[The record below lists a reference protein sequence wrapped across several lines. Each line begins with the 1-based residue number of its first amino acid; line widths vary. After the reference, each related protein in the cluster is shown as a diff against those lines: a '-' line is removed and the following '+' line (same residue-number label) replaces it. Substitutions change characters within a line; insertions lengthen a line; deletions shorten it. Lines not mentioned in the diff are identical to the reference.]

1 MWIKRNKDGKLVLFS
16 DKPESNDCE
25 NLEFEDNIS
34 NQIVLSDELAEKY
47 SLNDVTSEDGLVEVS
62 LNRRTHFD
70 CEDYSNAGVYKIEK
84 DYSYFGKDCSYP
96 VKQPDN
102 FYLNKST
109 YNDNYFKLIK
119 KFVYENYVI
128 INFEYYNKDSGDVNI
143 YRLYIDSV
151 ATLEHLW
158 NNDLKKIYCDET
170 ETENDETETIDD
182 EISEDCC
189 PMEIYSD
196 ETEPINDE
204 ISEDSDV
211 CCPNE
216 NETDKTNW
224 DVPEAESENPET
236 KSVKSLD
243 GLHNDDVVT
252 VTTVDRAIEIEALK
266 AKFCGFIPEGE
277 TPGETDYNIFS
288 YAYKQGIEHFKRYPE
303 ATN

>member
-1 MWIKRNKDGKLVLFS
+1 MWIKRNKEGKLVLFS
-16 DKPESNDCE
+16 DCE
-25 NLEFEDNIS
+25 NLKFEDNIS

-62 LNRRTHFD
+62 LNRRSHFD

-84 DYSYFGKDCSYP
+84 DCSYP
-96 VKQPDN
+96 SKPDN

-109 YNDNYFKLIK
+109 YNDSYFKLIK
-119 KFVYENYVI
+119 KFAYNNYVI
-128 INFEYYNKDSGDVNI
+128 INFEYYDKDSGNVNI

-158 NNDLKKIYCDET
+158 NNDLKKIYSDET
-170 ETENDETETIDD
+170 ETEN
-182 EISEDCC
+182 SESESVD
-189 PMEIYSD
+189 
-196 ETEPINDE
+196 DE

-224 DVPEAESENPET
+224 DVPEEESL
-236 KSVKSLD
+236 KSLD
-243 GLHNDDVVT
+243 DLHNDDVDV

-266 AKFCGFIPEGE
+266 AKFCGYIPEGE
-277 TPGETDYNIFS
+277 TLWETDFNIFS
-288 YAYKQGIEHFKRYPE
+288 YAYKQGIEHFKRYPQ

>member
-1 MWIKRNKDGKLVLFS
+1 MWIKRNKEGKLVLFS
-16 DKPESNDCE
+16 DCD
-25 NLEFEDNIS
+25 NLKFEDNIS

-47 SLNDVTSEDGLVEVS
+47 SLDDVTFEDGLVEVS
-62 LNRRTHFD
+62 LNRRSHFD
-70 CEDYSNAGVYKIEK
+70 CEDYSDAGVYKIEK
-84 DYSYFGKDCSYP
+84 DFSYFEKDCSYP

-109 YNDNYFKLIK
+109 YNDNYFKIIK
-119 KFVYENYVI
+119 KFAYDNYVI
-128 INFEYYNKDSGDVNI
+128 INFEYYSKDSGDVNI

-158 NNDLKKIYCDET
+158 NNDLKKIYSDELENNET
-170 ETENDETETIDD
+170 ESI
-182 EISEDCC
+182 
-189 PMEIYSD
+189 
-196 ETEPINDE
+196 
-204 ISEDSDV
+204 DV

-216 NETDKTNW
+216 NETDETNQY
-224 DVPEAESENPET
+224 VPEAESEKPET
-236 KSVKSLD
+236 KSFKSLD
-243 GLHNDDVVT
+243 DLYNDHV

-277 TPGETDYNIFS
+277 TPGETDCNIFS

>member
-1 MWIKRNKDGKLVLFS
+1 MWIKRNKEGKLVLFS
-16 DKPESNDCE
+16 DRLESNDCE
-25 NLEFEDNIS
+25 NLKFEDNIS

-47 SLNDVTSEDGLVEVS
+47 SLNDVTSEDGFVEVS
-62 LNRRTHFD
+62 LNRRSYFD
-70 CEDYSNAGVYKIEK
+70 CEDYSDAGVYKIEK
-84 DYSYFGKDCSYP
+84 DYSYFEKDCSYP

-109 YNDNYFKLIK
+109 YNDNYFKIIK
-119 KFVYENYVI
+119 KFAYDNYVI
-128 INFEYYNKDSGDVNI
+128 INFEYYNKDSGDVNV

-182 EISEDCC
+182 EISED
-189 PMEIYSD
+189 
-196 ETEPINDE
+196 
-204 ISEDSDV
+204 SDV

-216 NETDKTNW
+216 NEIDKTNW

-243 GLHNDDVVT
+243 DLYNDDVDV

-266 AKFCGFIPEGE
+266 AKFCGYIPEGE
-277 TPGETDYNIFS
+277 TPWETDYNIFS
-288 YAYKQGIEHFKRYPE
+288 YAYKQGIEHFKRYPQ

>member
-1 MWIKRNKDGKLVLFS
+1 MWIKRNKEGKLVLFS

-25 NLEFEDNIS
+25 NLKFEDNIS

-47 SLNDVTSEDGLVEVS
+47 SLNDVTSEDGFVEVS
-62 LNRRTHFD
+62 LNRRSYFD
-70 CEDYSNAGVYKIEK
+70 CEDYSDAGVYKIEK
-84 DYSYFGKDCSYP
+84 DYSYFEKDCSYP

-102 FYLNKST
+102 FYLNKSS
-109 YNDNYFKLIK
+109 YNDNYFKIIK
-119 KFVYENYVI
+119 KFAYDNYVI
-128 INFEYYNKDSGDVNI
+128 INFEYYNKDSGNVNI

-182 EISEDCC
+182 EISED
-189 PMEIYSD
+189 
-196 ETEPINDE
+196 
-204 ISEDSDV
+204 SDV

-243 GLHNDDVVT
+243 DLHNYDVVT

-266 AKFCGFIPEGE
+266 AKFCGYIPEGE
-277 TPGETDYNIFS
+277 TLWETDFNIFS
-288 YAYKQGIEHFKRYPE
+288 YAYKQGIEHFKRYPQ

>member
-1 MWIKRNKDGKLVLFS
+1 MWIKRNKEGKLVLFS
-16 DKPESNDCE
+16 DCE
-25 NLEFEDNIS
+25 NLKFEDNIS

-62 LNRRTHFD
+62 LNRRSYFD
-70 CEDYSNAGVYKIEK
+70 CEDYSDAGVYKIEK
-84 DYSYFGKDCSYP
+84 DYSYFEKDCSYP

-109 YNDNYFKLIK
+109 YNYNYFKIIK
-119 KFVYENYVI
+119 KFAYDNYVI
-128 INFEYYNKDSGDVNI
+128 INFEYYNKDSGDVNV

-158 NNDLKKIYCDET
+158 NNDLKKIYSDET
-170 ETENDETETIDD
+170 ETENSESESVDD

-189 PMEIYSD
+189 PIEIYSD
-196 ETEPINDE
+196 ETESINDE

-211 CCPNE
+211 CYPKE
-216 NETDKTNW
+216 NETDETNW
-224 DVPEAESENPET
+224 DVPEEESL
-236 KSVKSLD
+236 KLLD
-243 GLHNDDVVT
+243 DLRNDNVDV

-266 AKFCGFIPEGE
+266 AKFCGYIPEGE
-277 TPGETDYNIFS
+277 TPWETDFNIFS
-288 YAYKQGIEHFKRYPE
+288 YAYKQGIEHFKRYPQ

>member
-1 MWIKRNKDGKLVLFS
+1 MWIKRNKEGKLVLFS

-25 NLEFEDNIS
+25 NLKFEDNIS

-84 DYSYFGKDCSYP
+84 DYSYFEKDCSYP

-102 FYLNKST
+102 FYLNKSS
-109 YNDNYFKLIK
+109 YNDNYFKIIK
-119 KFVYENYVI
+119 KFAYDNYVI
-128 INFEYYNKDSGDVNI
+128 INFEYYNKDSGNVNI

-182 EISEDCC
+182 EISED
-189 PMEIYSD
+189 
-196 ETEPINDE
+196 
-204 ISEDSDV
+204 SDV

-243 GLHNDDVVT
+243 DLHNYDVVT

-288 YAYKQGIEHFKRYPE
+288 YAYKQGIEHFKRYPQ